1 MRETA
6 KTTGAPSVQGN
17 LGMRRITPRYTM
29 DDYLKTTA
37 PYEELYALRGDPFLH
52 EQNLAQMMQE
62 AEAIG
67 FKGFNRLYRQ
77 YIKSKE
83 RPRDVVGYTN
93 STEFTGQAA
102 ELDTGEWVAD
112 DFGVRTGAGAN
123 ALEACCHPVMPVE
136 RLINI
141 DTGLEKLRIAYSK
154 GKRWREVIVDK
165 SLSLIHI

>member
-1 MRETA
+1 
-6 KTTGAPSVQGN
+6 
-17 LGMRRITPRYTM
+17 M

-37 PYEELYALRGDPFLH
+37 PYEELYTLRGDPFLH

-112 DFGVRTGAGAN
+112 DFRRAHGRG
-123 ALEACCHPVMPVE
+123 
-136 RLINI
+136 
-141 DTGLEKLRIAYSK
+141 
-154 GKRWREVIVDK
+154 GKRPGGVLPSGHAGGTAHQHR
-165 SLSLIHI
+165 HGA